1 MYIVLLKGSA
11 QEIFMPKQGITYKG
25 KPIGASKGGSKK
37 KTDEAS
43 GSRKWLWIPAVILI
57 VCAVGLG
64 IVWFMRNHGGMLP
77 AAGGV
82 SDAVRRLTGTFEGEN
97 DAASPGR
104 ALPSSIPADQDGR
117 SGIAIKALA
126 DGERL
131 FSMKRYSAARDKA
144 RIAIGKFKYPD
155 PDWQRS
161 VDLLNKASTEILSG
175 NGNSPETFL
184 YSVRSGDTFT
194 KIGRKF
200 GTTAD
205 AVRRI
210 NKISLARSD
219 LKIGQE
225 LTIYSGK
232 WRIKVSNARK
242 KLYLYDGANLFK
254 VYPIGVA
261 MEFNSPQGLYTL
273 ESKQENPVWQYK
285 GNSYRPG
292 DPLNILGTR
301 SLGCTDAAEY
311 KVKPPFLIHGT
322 NRAENVGRTIAGPGF
337 VSMKNEDI
345 NELFSIVPDGIE
357 VEVIR

>member
-1 MYIVLLKGSA
+1 
-11 QEIFMPKQGITYKG
+11 MPKQGITYKG

-37 KTDEAS
+37 KADEAS

-64 IVWFMRNHGGMLP
+64 AVWFTRSHAGMLP
-77 AAGGV
+77 SAAGV
-82 SDAVRRLTGTFEGEN
+82 SDTVRRLTGTFDREDVSSSG
-97 DAASPGR
+97 S

-131 FSMKRYSAARDKA
+131 FAMKRYSAARDKA

-205 AVRRI
+205 AIRRI

-219 LKIGQE
+219 LKIGHDHGDGTDRFIE
-225 LTIYSGK
+225 LLGILNKHHQSAKTD
-232 WRIKVSNARK
+232 NA
-242 KLYLYDGANLFK
+242 A
-254 VYPIGVA
+254 IG
-261 MEFNSPQGLYTL
+261 
-273 ESKQENPVWQYK
+273 
-285 GNSYRPG
+285 
-292 DPLNILGTR
+292 
-301 SLGCTDAAEY
+301 
-311 KVKPPFLIHGT
+311 
-322 NRAENVGRTIAGPGF
+322 
-337 VSMKNEDI
+337 
-345 NELFSIVPDGIE
+345 
-357 VEVIR
+357 